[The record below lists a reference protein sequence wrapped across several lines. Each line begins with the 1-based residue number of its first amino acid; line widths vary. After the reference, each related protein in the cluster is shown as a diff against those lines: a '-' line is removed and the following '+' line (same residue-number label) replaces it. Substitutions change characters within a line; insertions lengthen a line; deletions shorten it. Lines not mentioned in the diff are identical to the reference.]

1 MKNGRTI
8 SIKDPKLQRM
18 RNSLRLIILKE
29 CSKRQMEI
37 SDREY
42 YLTHDKNGNYV
53 RISEETSKILQNLSD
68 KWWEIERPLRA
79 SIVKCA
85 TCGKHKKD
93 MTYYKKSHTWYCVD
107 CYKKNFS

>member
-8 SIKDPKLQRM
+8 SIKDPRLQKM
-18 RNSLRLIILKE
+18 RNNLRLIILKE
-29 CSKRQMEI
+29 CSRKQMEI
-37 SDREY
+37 SDQEY
-42 YLTHDKNGNYV
+42 ALTHEDGSSV
-53 RISEETSKILQNLSD
+53 RLSEEKIKILQNLSD

-85 TCGKHKKD
+85 TCGKHNRD
-93 MTYYKKSHTWYCVD
+93 MTYYKKSRTWYCVD